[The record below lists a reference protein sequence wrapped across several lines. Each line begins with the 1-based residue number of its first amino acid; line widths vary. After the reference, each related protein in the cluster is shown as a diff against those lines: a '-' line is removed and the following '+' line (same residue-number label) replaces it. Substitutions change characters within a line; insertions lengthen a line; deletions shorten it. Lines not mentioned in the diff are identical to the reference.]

1 MGRLGQRTSAAL
13 GLLTALAMGAVV
25 ATAPNDFPTPS
36 DGIWDRAVPQPQ
48 DEISLALLA
57 LAALLFGTT
66 AALAA
71 RKRRSLVGAATWLGS
86 GLILLLLNIV
96 IWRLHA
102 PVSAGNGG

>member
-13 GLLTALAMGAVV
+13 GLLAALAMAAVV

-36 DGIWDRAVPQPQ
+36 DGIWGRTVPQPQ
-48 DEISLALLA
+48 DEISLALLT

-71 RKRRSLVGAATWLGS
+71 RKRRSLVGAATWLAS
-86 GLILLLLNIV
+86 GLILLLLNIA
-96 IWRLHA
+96 IWLLHA

>member
-13 GLLTALAMGAVV
+13 GLLAALAMTAVV

-36 DGIWDRAVPQPQ
+36 DGIWGRTVPQPQ
-48 DEISLALLA
+48 GEVSLALLT
-57 LAALLFGTT
+57 LAALLFGTS
-66 AALAA
+66 AALVA
-71 RKRRSLVGAATWLGS
+71 RKRRSLVGAATWLAS
-86 GLILLLLNIV
+86 GLILLLLNIA

>member
-13 GLLTALAMGAVV
+13 GLLAALAMAAVV

-36 DGIWDRAVPQPQ
+36 DGIWGRTVPQPQ
-48 DEISLALLA
+48 DEISLALLT

-71 RKRRSLVGAATWLGS
+71 RISQELGTLGVS
-86 GLILLLLNIV
+86 
-96 IWRLHA
+96 
-102 PVSAGNGG
+102 VSAPSLLGVDTLPP